1 MKMNY
6 LKKTLLNT
14 LEFLGKTQSYF
25 RDVLLMHGF
34 LLFIVIP
41 LLSSST
47 KFILAR
53 GKIPYLSYDNL
64 LSITT
69 QHSFVFFLLVLTL
82 LFILLTVYFEF
93 TFLLLSVYFLEKKEA
108 VSLRQLLRMTLI
120 QIRKVRPSVV
130 LFFLFYFLL
139 VLPIGGL
146 NFNSD
151 LLSRI
156 KIPAFIMDFIFT
168 NRLLI
173 ISAFVLIY
181 LAFIYLGIRLIFA
194 LPEMILRDRAFWP
207 AVKESWA
214 VTQRRFFAIL
224 GRFVFIGASVLAIA
238 SVGTLLVIGTQSLI
252 EEYLADYS
260 LYSAVFA
267 MTFLQFLYLLN
278 IVLSTVG
285 IFFIIVDFM
294 EDEGFLPEIPAWFYK
309 EPLKTAR
316 FPQGKNALLLTTTLF
331 FGIGVSLYNLNYLT
345 TTSETVPVTI
355 SHRGVSDQNGVQNS
369 LTALKDTHTRY
380 RPDYIET
387 DVQMTKD
394 NQFVVIHDFDLKAL
408 TGKRGIPEQMT
419 ANEILSRQVTE
430 NKQSAAI
437 VTFDDYLATAQQLQ
451 QKLLVEIKTQRK
463 DSKKLVQQFLDRY
476 QETLTQNQDMI
487 QSLSYNVVEEI
498 KQAAPE
504 IPTGYILPFNLVGPP
519 QTDADFLTMEY
530 STINRNFI
538 TSAKADGKKVFVWT
552 PNSEDD
558 ISRMIFY
565 GVDGI
570 ITDSL
575 HTLDQTIAT
584 QKDDPT
590 YADKLLNFV
599 IGIG

>member
-1 MKMNY
+1 MNY
-6 LKKTLLNT
+6 LKKTLMNT
-14 LEFLGKTQSYF
+14 FEFLGKTQSYF

-53 GKIPYLSYDNL
+53 GGIPYLSYDNL
-64 LSITT
+64 LSIAT
-69 QHSFVFFLLVLTL
+69 QHSFVFLLLLLTL

-108 VSLRQLLRMTLI
+108 VSLRQLLRMTVI

-156 KIPAFIMDFIFT
+156 KIPAFIMDFIFA
-168 NRLLI
+168 NRILI
-173 ISAFVLIY
+173 ISAFLLVY
-181 LAFIYLGIRLIFA
+181 LALIYLGIRLIFA
-194 LPEMILRDRAFWP
+194 LPEMILRDRPFWP
-207 AVKESWA
+207 AVKESWWI
-214 VTQRRFFAIL
+214 TQRRFFAIL
-224 GRFVFIGASVLAIA
+224 GRFLFIGASVLAIA
-238 SVGTLLVIGTQSLI
+238 SLGTLLVLGAQNLI
-252 EEYLADYS
+252 EAYLPDYA

-267 MTFLQFLYLLN
+267 MTLLQFLYLLN

-294 EDEGFLPEIPAWFYK
+294 EDEGFLPDIPSWFYK
-309 EPLKTAR
+309 EPLKMPR
-316 FPQGKNALLLTTTLF
+316 FPQGKNALSLLTTLF

-345 TTSETVPVTI
+345 STTETIPLTI
-355 SHRGVSDQNGVQNS
+355 SHRGVSDKNGVQNS
-369 LTALKDTHTRY
+369 LAALKDTHDRY
-380 RPDYIET
+380 QPDYVET
-387 DVQMTKD
+387 DVQMTSD
-394 NQFVVIHDFDLKAL
+394 EQFVVIHDFDLKAL
-408 TGKRGIPEQMT
+408 TGERGTPEQMT
-419 ANEILSRQVTE
+419 AADILKRQVKE
-430 NKQSAAI
+430 NQQTTPI
-437 VTFDDYLATAQQLQ
+437 VSFDEYLAYAQELH

-463 DSKKLVQQFLDRY
+463 DSKELVQRFLDRY
-476 QETLTQNQDMI
+476 EADLSQNQDMI
-487 QSLSYNVVEEI
+487 QSLSYTVVEEV
-498 KQAAPE
+498 KKAAPN

-519 QTDADFLTMEY
+519 QTNADFLTMEF

-575 HTLDQTIAT
+575 RTLDRTIAA

>member
-1 MKMNY
+1 MNY

-41 LLSSST
+41 LLTSST
-47 KFILAR
+47 KFILAQ
-53 GKIPYLSYDNL
+53 GGIPYLSYDNL
-64 LSITT
+64 LSIMT
-69 QHSFVFFLLVLTL
+69 QHSFVFLLLLLTL

-108 VSLRQLLRMTLI
+108 VSLRQLLRMTVI
-120 QIRKVRPSVV
+120 QIRKVRPSVI

-168 NRLLI
+168 NRILI
-173 ISAFVLIY
+173 ISAFLVVY
-181 LAFIYLGIRLIFA
+181 LALIYLGIRLIFA
-194 LPEMILRDRAFWP
+194 LPEMILRDRPFWL
-207 AVKESWA
+207 AVKESWS
-214 VTQRRFFAIL
+214 VTKRRFLAIL
-224 GRFVFIGASVLAIA
+224 GRFVFIGISVLAIA
-238 SVGTLLVIGTQSLI
+238 SLGSLVVLGAQKLI
-252 EEYLADYS
+252 EQYLPEQA

-267 MTFLQFLYLLN
+267 MTLLQFLYLLN

-294 EDEGFLPEIPAWFYK
+294 EDEGFLPAVPSWFYK
-309 EPLKTAR
+309 EPLKAPR
-316 FPQGKNALLLTTTLF
+316 FPQGKNTLLLLTALF
-331 FGIGVSLYNLNYLT
+331 FGIGVSLYNHNYLT
-345 TTSETVPVTI
+345 TTSETLPLTI
-355 SHRGVSDQNGVQNS
+355 SHRGVSDKNGVQNS
-369 LTALKDTHTRY
+369 LAALTDTHYRY
-380 RPDYIET
+380 QPDYVET

-394 NQFVVIHDFDLKAL
+394 GQFVVIHDFDLKAL
-408 TGKRGIPEQMT
+408 TGTKGTPEQLT
-419 ANEILSRQVTE
+419 AAEVLSRQVTE
-430 NKQSAAI
+430 NQQSAPI
-437 VTFDDYLATAQQLQ
+437 VTFDEYLATAQKLQ

-463 DSKKLVQQFLDRY
+463 DTQELVQRFLDQY
-476 QETLTQNQDMI
+476 QEKLLQNKDWL
-487 QSLSYNVVEEI
+487 QSLSYNVVEEV
-498 KQAAPE
+498 KELAPE

-519 QTDADFLTMEY
+519 QTKADFLTMEY

-538 TSAKADGKKVFVWT
+538 TSAKADGKKVLVWT
-552 PNSEDD
+552 PNSEED

-565 GVDGI
+565 GADGI

-575 HTLDQTIAT
+575 KTLDQAIAA
-584 QKDDPT
+584 QKNEPT
-590 YADKLLNFV
+590 YSDKLLNFV